1 MNGDLHCHTRLSDG
15 SMGIEDIIALAKNKG
30 IDTIAV
36 TDHDCLAGNVRA
48 KIIGERNGI
57 KVIPGVELSAIDGDT
72 GKFVHI
78 LCYLPDFPDRLEGL
92 CHKNSVARKRAGQ
105 YMMIKAAQRY
115 PVTADIIKKCASGS
129 TNLYKQHI
137 MHALMECGISTS
149 VYSDKYFEL
158 FSPESENNII
168 VKPAFAD
175 VTEVLE
181 AVHAAAGIAVLAH
194 PALYDNFDIIDKLV
208 ALGLDG
214 IEVWHPTADKAVS
227 DKLYAYAKK
236 KKLLMTGGSDFH
248 GMYNRTALSLGD
260 YVTPKTQLAELLG
273 YKAKVKRLA
282 KKAAAAELAA
292 VQTEAENEA

>member
-30 IDTIAV
+30 VDTIAV

-48 KIIGERNGI
+48 KIIGERNGV
-57 KVIPGVELSAIDGDT
+57 KVIPGVELSAVDGET

-149 VYSDKYFEL
+149 IYSDIYTEL

-168 VKPAFAD
+168 VNPAFAD
-175 VTEVLE
+175 VAEVLE

-194 PALYDNFDIIDKLV
+194 PALYDNFDILDKLV

-214 IEVWHPTADKAVS
+214 VEVWHPTADKETI

-236 KKLLMTGGSDFH
+236 NKLLMTGGSDFH
-248 GMYNRTALSLGD
+248 GMYNREALSLGD
-260 YVTPKTQLAELLG
+260 FSTPKTQLTELLG
-273 YKAKVKRLA
+273 YKAKVKRQA
-282 KKAAAAELAA
+282 KKAAASEFAA
-292 VQTEAENEA
+292 VQADAE